1 MHKIKP
7 FTLVKVALALFLIPV
22 GTASFGQQAAA
33 PVHSQPKAVVLD
45 FTVGPRIAERRDP
58 VTRELIQT
66 AKEVKTERD
75 SRGWWF
81 GRQDIYVNENIGRI
95 ASDLISEQIKND
107 QTFPVLSRHDLK
119 YYYADKK
126 DIIRKRL
133 ELSGDEL
140 KKSILVLDPVKVGQ
154 ELGVQK
160 VIVGHICLSEL
171 SKSRRVGNFTSS
183 AILDVV
189 MYDVATGRV
198 EFHQRYDSDRKHS
211 TQYFHYEKIAEQVS
225 NDLLQVQGRPIIRR

>member
-1 MHKIKP
+1 MKKT
-7 FTLVKVALALFLIPV
+7 FTLLRFVLAVVPL
-22 GTASFGQQAAA
+22 SFISVSYGQQIQPTAG
-33 PVHSQPKAVVLD
+33 VLPKAVVLD

-58 VTRELIQT
+58 QTRELIRT
-66 AKEVKTERD
+66 EKEVKTEKD

-81 GRQDIYVNENIGRI
+81 GRQDIYVNENVGRI
-95 ASDLISEQIKND
+95 ASDLISEQIKTD
-107 QTFPVLSRHDLK
+107 QTYSILSRYDLK

-126 DIIRKRL
+126 DLISKK
-133 ELSGDEL
+133 LSLTGDDL

-171 SKSRRVGNFTSS
+171 TKSRKIGNFTSE

-198 EFHQRYDSDRKHS
+198 EFHQRYDSRRKHS
-211 TQYFHYEKIAEQVS
+211 TQYFHYEKIAENVS
-225 NDLLQVQGRPIIRR
+225 NDLLQVQGRGMIRR